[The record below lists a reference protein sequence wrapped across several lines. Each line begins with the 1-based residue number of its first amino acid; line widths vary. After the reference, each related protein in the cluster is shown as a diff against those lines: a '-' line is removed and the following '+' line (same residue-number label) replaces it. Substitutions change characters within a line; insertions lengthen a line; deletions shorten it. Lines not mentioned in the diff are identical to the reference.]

1 MSFSTF
7 SGPLRSGTQRY
18 GAGINTG
25 LALLTQSKTI
35 DMAGVA
41 LTSAAPAQ
49 DLFTLPAGSKIVS
62 IIADK
67 TVALAGNSVSNVALI
82 VGNASD
88 DNQYLEAVNLATTKG
103 RAAQA
108 TVDAGLQVDD
118 CDNIGTSDVMLQATF
133 TAATGNPTSGQII
146 VTVVY
151 VQRADDGSVNP
162 TTFQN

>member
-25 LALLTQSKTI
+25 LVLLTQSKTLN
-35 DMAGVA
+35 MSGVA
-41 LTSAAPAQ
+41 LTSAPPAQ

-67 TVALAGNSVSNVALI
+67 TVILAGNSISQVALI
-82 VGNASD
+82 VGNAAD
-88 DNQYLEAVNLATTKG
+88 DNQYLESVNLAVAKG

-118 CDNIGTSDVMLQATF
+118 CDNIGTSDVLLQAKF
-133 TAATGNPTSGQII
+133 TATTGNATSGQIV

-151 VQRADDGSVNP
+151 VQRADNGAVAP

>member
-7 SGPLRSGTQRY
+7 SGPIRSGTQRY
-18 GAGINTG
+18 GATRNTG
-25 LALLTQSKTI
+25 LVLLTQAKTI

-67 TVALAGNSVSNVALI
+67 TVALSGNSISQVAMI

-88 DNQYLEAVNLATTKG
+88 DNQYLESVNLATTKG

-118 CDNIGTSDVMLQATF
+118 CENIGTSDVMLQATF
-133 TAATGNPTSGQII
+133 TATTGNATAGQIV

-151 VQRADDGSVNP
+151 VQRADDGSANP
-162 TTFQN
+162 SQV

>member
-1 MSFSTF
+1 MGFSTF
-7 SGPLRSGTQRY
+7 SGPIRSGTQRY
-18 GAGINTG
+18 GAGRNTG
-25 LALLTQSKTI
+25 LTLLTQSKTI

-41 LTSAAPAQ
+41 LTSAPPAQ

-67 TVALAGNSVSNVALI
+67 TVALTGNSVSQVALI

-88 DNQYLEAVNLATTKG
+88 DNQYLESVNLATAKG

-118 CDNIGTSDVMLQATF
+118 CDNIGTSDVMLQAKF
-133 TAATGNPTSGQII
+133 TATTGNPTAGQII

-151 VQRADDGSVNP
+151 VQRADDGSANP
-162 TTFQN
+162 AATQD